1 MTHVRTTIRQTVCQL
16 LGTKLPNTGYNVL
29 GTRTSKRNRSA
40 IDQDAVVDVRITDVA
55 VTAQGMN
62 DLRLH
67 TATLVIQVTRE
78 GKEETLDDMLDQDEV
93 LVTQAMSQ
101 IDWTRLLETDPEL
114 TQITFARDGES
125 DVAIGAIMLRYTVE
139 YRISKNNPET
149 VRN

>member
-1 MTHVRTTIRQTVCQL
+1 MTHVRTTIRQTVARL
-16 LGTKLPNTGYNVL
+16 LETKLPSTGYDVI
-29 GTRTSKRNRSA
+29 GTRASKRNRRA

-67 TATLVIQVTRE
+67 TATLMIQVTRE
-78 GKEETLDDMLDQDEV
+78 GNEETLDDLLDQDEV
-93 LVTQAMSQ
+93 LVIRAMSQ
-101 IDWTRLLETDPEL
+101 FDWMRLLETDPEL

-139 YRISKNNPET
+139 YRISKYNPET